1 MKLLV
6 DTSGWISLFDESDKY
21 HVDASEKWH
30 TLRKEPLHLITS
42 DYVFDETITH
52 LMYRCG
58 RQVALR
64 FGRWAL
70 STDYLTLLFVEPD
83 TWLSAWEMIQEY
95 NDKEWAFTDCT
106 SFVLMQQRSL
116 WTAFTFDH
124 HFEQAGFQ
132 RWPSVALDG

>member
-1 MKLLV
+1 MKLFV
-6 DTSGWISLFDESDKY
+6 DTSGWISLFDKSDKY
-21 HVDASEKWH
+21 HVIASQKWH
-30 TLRKEPLHLITS
+30 SLRKEPVDLLTS

-58 RQVALR
+58 RPVALR

-70 STDYLTLLFVEPD
+70 STNYLTLLFVERD
-83 TWLSAWEMIQEY
+83 TWQLAWEMLQDY
-95 NDKEWAFTDCT
+95 KDKEWAFTDCT
-106 SFVLMQQRSL
+106 SFVLMQQYRF

-132 RWPSVALDG
+132 RWPSFSPDV